1 MKSGENESEEY
12 FQCDIERICPNRYQ
26 PRLMFFENEIRALCN
41 SIKEQGIIQP
51 LLVRR
56 FDDGYELVAGERRLR
71 AAKMAGLSQ
80 VPVVLKNIP
89 DADLLLMAIVEN
101 AQRKDLNPLEES
113 EAYYRLMTDFNLTQ
127 EQIAKRVGKSRSSV
141 ANTLRLRQLPP
152 QIKDSV
158 TNGTLSMGH
167 AKALLSAETPQ
178 QQNEVWQTLV
188 SKSVSVRETEQ
199 IVKRLKT
206 GKKRLKKAGPEE
218 MYLSDLAD
226 DLSRQ
231 FGTKVRIRQRGQKG
245 KVEIEF
251 YNNDDL
257 DRLISLLS
265 QK

>member
-1 MKSGENESEEY
+1 MENKSEEY
-12 FQCDIERICPNRYQ
+12 FQCDIERIRPNRYQ
-26 PRLMFFENEIRALCN
+26 PRLVFSENEIKALCS
-41 SIKEQGIIQP
+41 SIREQGIVQP

-71 AAKMAGLSQ
+71 AAKMAGLNQ

-89 DADLLLMAIVEN
+89 DTDLLIMSIVEN

-113 EAYYRLMTDFNLTQ
+113 EAYHRLMTDFNLTQ
-127 EQIAKRVGKSRSSV
+127 KQIAERVGKNRSSV

-158 TNGTLSMGH
+158 MNETLSMGH

-178 QQNEVWQTLV
+178 QQNEAWRTLV
-188 SKSVSVRETEQ
+188 SKDVSVREAEQ

-226 DLSRQ
+226 DLSRR
-231 FGTKVRIRQRGQKG
+231 FGTKVRIRRRGQKG

-257 DRLISLLS
+257 DRLINLLKS
-265 QK
+265 S